1 MNDFINWIAD
11 VRKVFEDE
19 LNAFL
24 SARGLDCISRF
35 LKSALDL
42 EIEPLS
48 LAIYPTSSNGST
60 YRKEDNGAIGR
71 FTVQFFLNEE
81 PTEDSAL
88 MAEAY
93 YGALID
99 FINRNNFGEYSVI
112 DESVLI
118 RMDDA
123 EPVNG
128 AIFLIESRI
137 SSLNDFGW

>member
-1 MNDFINWIAD
+1 MNDFIEWIGY

-24 SARGLDCISRF
+24 SARGLECISRF

-42 EIEPLS
+42 EMEPLS

-60 YRKEDNGAIGR
+60 YKKLDGGSIGR
-71 FTVQFFLNEE
+71 FTVQFYMNEDA
-81 PTEDSAL
+81 TEDSAI
-88 MAEAY
+88 MAETY
-93 YGALID
+93 YGAFID
-99 FINRNNFGEYSVI
+99 FINRNNFGEYSTI

-118 RMDDA
+118 RMDDG

-137 SSLNDFGW
+137 SSLTDYGW